1 MSFPLHL
8 VTGSPSGQT
17 RSHSTVRDSWDLAK
31 CQVIVKAPCVFRE
44 SYAPPLKSLSQRF
57 LSQCWGRM
65 GSSQVVSASSPG
77 GPSLLLWHRTSE
89 LERTWVSNTL
99 KWKTSASVSVLCS
112 SRLSAAHSV
121 FSLAANSQEGNSQN
135 AGRACCCLTD
145 CPCGLPVPAKPA
157 TRTTHHCS
165 LCLTKHRRRE
175 TVASDFMPCPGKFC
189 LIPVTQF
196 CWLFQENF
204 AATL

>member
-112 SRLSAAHSV
+112 SRPFSAAHSV
-121 FSLAANSQEGNSQN
+121 FSLAANSQEGNSQK
-135 AGRACCCLTD
+135 AGRACCCLTALVGYQFQ
-145 CPCGLPVPAKPA
+145 PNLPPGLPTTAPCAWQN
-157 TRTTHHCS
+157 TREGRLLPLI
-165 LCLTKHRRRE
+165 LCLALE
-175 TVASDFMPCPGKFC
+175 S
-189 LIPVTQF
+189 
-196 CWLFQENF
+196 F
-204 AATL
+204 A